1 MGHQIKFEGHSDD
14 GDLKIIFLK
23 LNCNTTPQ
31 QQTMKRSKY
40 KDELQQP

>member
-14 GDLKIIFLK
+14 GNLKIIFLK
-23 LNCNTTPQ
+23 QNCNATVS
-31 QQTMKRSKY
+31 QTMKHSKY